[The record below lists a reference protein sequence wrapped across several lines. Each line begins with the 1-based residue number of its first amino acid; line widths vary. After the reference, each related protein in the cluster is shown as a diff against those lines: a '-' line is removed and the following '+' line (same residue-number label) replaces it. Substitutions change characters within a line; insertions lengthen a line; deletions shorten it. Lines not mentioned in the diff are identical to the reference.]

1 MGFGGTSTASKLD
14 SLMDGFHSEETAL
27 GMSLK
32 DFSKSAV
39 VLLMINYEVDNEQI
53 LRTTALAM

>member
-1 MGFGGTSTASKLD
+1 
-14 SLMDGFHSEETAL
+14 MDGFHSEETAL